1 MFDAWHEFCDVSIVR
16 DQLKKN
22 LKFWDDMDNKGLT
35 TIEVSL
41 EYFYLERIWLV
52 QAIIRFTNRKF
63 LTSKSFSWIE
73 LTVILMLVIPK
84 MIWDGFQLFK
94 FSFFNGFSKSS
105 RLDGAL

>member
-41 EYFYLERIWLV
+41 KYFC
-52 QAIIRFTNRKF
+52 QKRFFFGFRPLF
-63 LTSKSFSWIE
+63 
-73 LTVILMLVIPK
+73 VIPQ
-84 MIWDGFQLFK
+84 IENF
-94 FSFFNGFSKSS
+94 
-105 RLDGAL
+105 

>member
-41 EYFYLERIWLV
+41 KHFSQKRVFFSVSGHYSLFHKSKIFNE
-52 QAIIRFTNRKF
+52 QKF
-63 LTSKSFSWIE
+63 F
-73 LTVILMLVIPK
+73 M
-84 MIWDGFQLFK
+84 
-94 FSFFNGFSKSS
+94 NC
-105 RLDGAL
+105 

>member
-41 EYFYLERIWLV
+41 KHFSQKRV
-52 QAIIRFTNRKF
+52 FFRFQAIIRYSTNRKF
-63 LTSKSFSWIE
+63 LTSKSFS
-73 LTVILMLVIPK
+73 
-84 MIWDGFQLFK
+84 
-94 FSFFNGFSKSS
+94 
-105 RLDGAL
+105 

>member
-41 EYFYLERIWLV
+41 KYFL
-52 QAIIRFTNRKF
+52 IITNLIGSGHYSFYKSKIFNEQKF
-63 LTSKSFSWIE
+63 FMKSFNGNLDVSYTKND
-73 LTVILMLVIPK
+73 LRR
-84 MIWDGFQLFK
+84 
-94 FSFFNGFSKSS
+94 FSTF
-105 RLDGAL
+105 